1 MKSLFFA
8 LCLSAG
14 ALFPLSASDAP
25 IGKIADDSSLRISV
39 KDSWLTETPE
49 RALAKRPVIHRLPGG
64 GKVELRAEAGG
75 DEFMVILARELTG
88 GAGGAG
94 TAAGFPGWAQGSWIL
109 TRRRDTGAAA
119 RIRVFLRSDPY
130 VYVQFRPLYED
141 KCRMDVVLYDA
152 YIVRSLPL
160 PVPFERL
167 YTMPVE
173 DALKLAGDKFP
184 RRYFDV
190 DPADYRDER
199 LLISRIRKFLPGLNF
214 ADDGAIDE
222 NGNYVYINTLAP
234 QSAPGIP
241 QGTPPQRDAWR
252 PPREPAEAAPGL
264 NCSGFVKWLVDGI
277 LRPFTGKRLSIGPLK
292 APFGERGSS
301 FTDPWEERRDPFF
314 GLDWNRN
321 LASRAALTL
330 RSPAYAAPEEIEVRA
345 EPFSQLVIRGKN
357 TVSIRNYPG
366 FLENAGYGI
375 EGLKPLLYTLSVDDP
390 GKIYLAAVNNETGPA
405 STPDNP
411 RGAPRLRQYF
421 HVAVLIP
428 YFNEYGGFRIAVF
441 ESAAETSFNAF
452 QSRYPAHY
460 VNLVRVPLETR
471 FDP

>member
-1 MKSLFFA
+1 MCVFMKSFFPV
-8 LCLSAG
+8 LCLSACI
-14 ALFPLSASDAP
+14 LFPLAASDLPTA
-25 IGKIADDSSLRISV
+25 KIADDSSFRISV
-39 KDSWLTETPE
+39 KDSWLTEIPG
-49 RALAKRPVIHRLPGG
+49 RVLAKRPVVHQLPGG
-64 GKVELRAEAGG
+64 GRVELRTEAGG
-75 DEFMVILARELTG
+75 NEFMIILARELTD
-88 GAGGAG
+88 GAGGIRN
-94 TAAGFPGWAQGSWIL
+94 AAGLPGGSFPGWAQGSWIL
-109 TRRRDTGAAA
+109 TRRKDTGAGA

-130 VYVQFRPLYED
+130 AYVQFRPLSED
-141 KCRMDVVLYDA
+141 KSRMDLVLYDA

-173 DALKLAGDKFP
+173 EALELAGDKFP
-184 RRYFDV
+184 RRYFDI
-190 DPADYRDER
+190 DPAVYRDNR
-199 LLISRIRKFLPGLNF
+199 LLISRIRQFLPALNF

-222 NGNYVYINTLAP
+222 NGRYVYINTLTP
-234 QSAPGIP
+234 QETPG
-241 QGTPPQRDAWR
+241 PP
-252 PPREPAEAAPGL
+252 PAAANSAPGL
-264 NCSGFVKWLVDGI
+264 NCSGFVKWFIDGI
-277 LRPFTGKRLSIGPLK
+277 LRPFTGERLSIAPLK

-301 FTDPWEERRDPFF
+301 FTDSWEQRRDPFF

-330 RSPAYAAPEEIEVRA
+330 RSSAYASLEEIEVRA
-345 EPFSQLVIRGKN
+345 EPFSQLLIRSRN
-357 TVSIRNYPG
+357 TASLRSYPG

-375 EGLKPLLYTLSVDDP
+375 EGLRPLLYTLSVDEP
-390 GKIYLAAVNNETGPA
+390 GKIYLAAVNTETGPA

-421 HVAVLIP
+421 HVAVLVP

-441 ESAAETSFNAF
+441 ESAEETSFNAF

-460 VNLVRVPLETR
+460 VNLVRIPLETG